1 MVEKK
6 GHEMRCLSLMLLI
19 LAGFVSGCASHY
31 RITLNNGT
39 QITTNSKPKLKNGD
53 YHYKDASGHEA
64 FIPAGRVREIA
75 PTSMSKDES
84 GTVKTT
90 KPAK

>member
-6 GHEMRCLSLMLLI
+6 GHEMRTFALLLLMALL
-19 LAGFVSGCASHY
+19 SGCASHY
-31 RITLNNGT
+31 RITLNNGS
-39 QITTNSKPKLKNGD
+39 QITTHSKPNLKNGD
-53 YHYKDASGHEA
+53 YYYTDASGHKA
-64 FIPAGRVREIA
+64 FVPAGRVREIA

-84 GTVKTT
+84 APVKTT